1 MEVRFRESV
10 YSNNQYIYAMSIPV
24 TSLFDII
31 TSKVALSTTEKEIIT
46 NHISLEDYNKDAV
59 IIQQGQVCNTLRFVV
74 SGVYRVYRIE
84 DGKEITSYFNYS
96 SRNPFVASFV
106 SLLTEKTSVEIVQC
120 ILPGQLLAIPYN
132 DWTDLYDEIPA
143 LNTFG
148 RLMAEFNYVLAMERI
163 ESLQYKT
170 ATDRYESFLK
180 LYPSLLNMIP
190 HHYIASYL
198 GVTPESLSRIR
209 KQL

>member
-1 MEVRFRESV
+1 
-10 YSNNQYIYAMSIPV
+10 MS
-24 TSLFDII
+24 THTLFDFIA
-31 TSKVALSTTEKEIIT
+31 SKVDLSKKDQATIETLLSTEVYGKY
-46 NHISLEDYNKDAV
+46 DV
-59 IIQQGQVCNTLRFVV
+59 IVKQGQVCTQLRFVV

-84 DGKEITSYFNYS
+84 DGKEITSYFNYE

-106 SLLTEKTSVEIVQC
+106 SLLTGTSSQEIVEC
-120 ILPGQLLAIPYN
+120 IVPGTLISIKYS
-132 DWTDLYDEIPA
+132 DWTSLYDVSPS

-148 RLMAEFNYVLAMERI
+148 RRMAEYNYVLAMERI
-163 ESLQYKT
+163 ESLQYQT
-170 ATDRYESFLK
+170 ATDRYASFIK

-209 KQL
+209 KQI